1 MHHLTSN
8 LHYFHYEKVMENYK
22 ELNKLLK
29 QKTSTKKTKKLLN
42 LLTEI
47 IESKDFLGIDVSSD
61 EVLINDLKNPNIKT
75 KLTERHQCR
84 LVVKNNCILTIN
96 PRLQG

>member
-8 LHYFHYEKVMENYK
+8 THYSHYEKVVENYK

-29 QKTSTKKTKKLLN
+29 EKPSTKKTKKLLN

-47 IESKDFLGIDVSSD
+47 IESKEFLGIDISSD
-61 EVLINDLKNPNIKT
+61 VELFKEINLKK
-75 KLTERHQCR
+75 
-84 LVVKNNCILTIN
+84 
-96 PRLQG
+96 